1 MEENS
6 RIIRKKMF
14 ENLIIAITIM
24 LYFIIINFAYI
35 RMQGNFIIK
44 CIKYVS
50 LAIMFFSIATFE
62 FAYRKDSYRLA
73 LNGIEI
79 LVLACLTLIAENIS
93 QIIHIEFKMY
103 ILFLSLIF
111 LAYYVIKS
119 ITIYTLE
126 KRKYF
131 RSLSDI
137 HEILA
142 KEPIKKQTKKRE

>member
-6 RIIRKKMF
+6 KIIRKKIF
-14 ENLIIAITIM
+14 ENLIISIAIM
-24 LYFIIINFAYI
+24 LYFIIINFSYI
-35 RMQGNFIIK
+35 RMQEKFIMK
-44 CIKYVS
+44 GIKYVS
-50 LAIMFFSIATFE
+50 LAIVFFSIAIFE

-93 QIIHIEFKMY
+93 QIIHIDFKMY

-111 LAYYVIKS
+111 LLYYVIKS

-126 KRKYF
+126 KRKYLK
-131 RSLSDI
+131 SLSDI
-137 HEILA
+137 HEIVA
-142 KEPIKKQTKKRE
+142 KEPIKKQAKKRE